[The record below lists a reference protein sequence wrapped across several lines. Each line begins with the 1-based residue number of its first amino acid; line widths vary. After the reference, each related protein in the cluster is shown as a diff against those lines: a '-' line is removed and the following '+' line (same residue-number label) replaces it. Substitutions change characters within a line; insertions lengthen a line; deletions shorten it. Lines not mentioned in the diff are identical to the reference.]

1 LWANQLVWIYI
12 LLNFIK
18 FREKNSVVDTRQK
31 IGVIGGG
38 QLAWMMAIA
47 AKKIGLNLTVQ
58 AANPEDPAV
67 NIADGIIYGEVND
80 AEATARLAQQCQVIT
95 FENEFVDLVSLQKL
109 VRHGSVNY
117 GDRGL
122 LFLPSLETLAIAVD
136 KLKQRQHFRDLN
148 IPTPE
153 FYSIDND
160 AELIASADRLG
171 YPLVLKA
178 RRHGYDGKGTWVIT
192 NKLDLRSALESM
204 HNVPAIAEAFIP
216 FEREL
221 AVIIARSESGEISIY
236 PVVETVQT
244 NQVCRRT
251 IAPARIELTIRAEVE
266 NIAKQIVTSL
276 DAIGVFGIELF
287 LTDRGDVSVNEIAP
301 RTHNSGHYTIE
312 GCKTSQFE
320 QLMRVVS
327 GRKLGDVSML
337 APVAVM
343 VNLLGFE
350 DSSCENSDYAKKR
363 EAIAS
368 LPNTHLHWYSKKH
381 SSVGRKLGHATV
393 LAESYDIA
401 IDISDRIDSIWY
413 ESSQNADTESVSN
426 KRFS

>member
-1 LWANQLVWIYI
+1 MLET
-12 LLNFIK
+12 IK

-67 NIADGIIYGEVND
+67 NIADGVIYGEVND
-80 AEATARLAQQCQVIT
+80 AEATDRLAQQCQVIT
-95 FENEFVDLVSLQKL
+95 FENEFVDLVALQKL
-109 VRHGSVNY
+109 VRLGSANY
-117 GDRGL
+117 CDRSL

-136 KLKQRQHFRDLN
+136 KLKQRQHFRDRD

-192 NKLDLRSALESM
+192 NKLDLRSAWESM
-204 HNVPAIAEAFIP
+204 HNAPAIAEAFIP

-221 AVIIARSESGEISIY
+221 AVIIARSESGEVSIY
-236 PVVETVQT
+236 PVVETLQT

-251 IAPARIELTIRAEVE
+251 IAPARIDRTTHAEVE
-266 NIAKQIVTSL
+266 NIAKQIVTSI

-287 LTDRGDVSVNEIAP
+287 LTAQGDVSVNEIAP
-301 RTHNSGHYTIE
+301 RTHNS
-312 GCKTSQFE
+312 
-320 QLMRVVS
+320 
-327 GRKLGDVSML
+327 
-337 APVAVM
+337 
-343 VNLLGFE
+343 
-350 DSSCENSDYAKKR
+350 
-363 EAIAS
+363 
-368 LPNTHLHWYSKKH
+368 
-381 SSVGRKLGHATV
+381 
-393 LAESYDIA
+393 
-401 IDISDRIDSIWY
+401 
-413 ESSQNADTESVSN
+413 
-426 KRFS
+426 